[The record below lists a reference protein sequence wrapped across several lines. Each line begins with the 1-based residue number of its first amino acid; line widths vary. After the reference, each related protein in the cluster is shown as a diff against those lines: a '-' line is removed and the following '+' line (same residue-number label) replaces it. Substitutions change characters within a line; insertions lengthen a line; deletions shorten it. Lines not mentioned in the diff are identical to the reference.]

1 MDLAP
6 LLLPLLLAF
15 AGDPPITAP
24 VAVDLFN
31 GRDLT
36 GWEGLPGWWSVQD
49 GAITAESTPEKP
61 CERGHYLFWRG
72 GAPGDFELEAE
83 YRLRGGNSGIQ
94 FRSREIEGFDLRGYQ
109 ADCEEGDQWTGCL
122 FEHDR
127 GGVAMRGEDV
137 TIAEDGTRTVRPLG
151 DPAELLKAVRKEG
164 WNTYVI
170 VARGPE
176 ITLSINGVRMCHVV
190 DRQRGKAAARGVIAL
205 QMHPGPPM
213 KVEFRKIR
221 LTSFDP
227 PASPASR

>member
-1 MDLAP
+1 MCLAS
-6 LLLPLLLAF
+6 LLVPLLLAL
-15 AGDPPITAP
+15 PPHEPIQAP
-24 VAVDLFN
+24 VTVDLFN

-36 GWEGLPGWWSVQD
+36 GWEGLPGWWSVQE
-49 GAITAESTPEKP
+49 GAITSESTPEKP
-61 CERGHYLFWRG
+61 CERAHYLFWRG
-72 GAPGDFELEAE
+72 GEPGDFELEVE

-94 FRSREIEGFDLRGYQ
+94 FRSREIADFDLRGYQ
-109 ADCEEGDQWTGCL
+109 ADCEDGAQWTGCL

-137 TIAEDGTRTVRPLG
+137 TIAPDGTRAVKPLG
-151 DPAELLKAVRKEG
+151 DPAELLKAVRKHG

-176 ITLSINGVRMCHVV
+176 VTLSINGVMMSRVV
-190 DRQRGKAAARGVIAL
+190 DRQEGKAARRGVIAL

-221 LTSFDP
+221 LTTFDP
-227 PASPASR
+227 ADDAASR